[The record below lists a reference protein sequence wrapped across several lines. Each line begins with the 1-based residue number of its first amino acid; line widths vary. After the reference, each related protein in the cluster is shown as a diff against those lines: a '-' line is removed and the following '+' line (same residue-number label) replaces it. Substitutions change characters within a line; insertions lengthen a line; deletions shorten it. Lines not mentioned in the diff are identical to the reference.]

1 MFNKII
7 DILDLLANISMIFI
21 TVYIANRV
29 EKNTKQQDKILED
42 NRINRLAN
50 LYSSIRCINDEQI
63 LIRKDM
69 NRLDVLSE
77 YSKMENVMI
86 YDDIVKKN
94 DCSKA
99 LEFTLN
105 LESLTNIIQHKF
117 W

>member
-1 MFNKII
+1 
-7 DILDLLANISMIFI
+7 
-21 TVYIANRV
+21 
-29 EKNTKQQDKILED
+29 
-42 NRINRLAN
+42 
-50 LYSSIRCINDEQI
+50 
-63 LIRKDM
+63 M